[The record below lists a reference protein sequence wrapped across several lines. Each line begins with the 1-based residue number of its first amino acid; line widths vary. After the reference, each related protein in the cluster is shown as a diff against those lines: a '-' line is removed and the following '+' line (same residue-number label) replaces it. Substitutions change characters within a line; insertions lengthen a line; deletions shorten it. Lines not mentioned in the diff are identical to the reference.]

1 MQPLLEEVGL
11 VDISL
16 VGVMALKWEEV
27 VEEVVTVKA
36 VPLEQLGKV
45 MLAEQVGMGV
55 RDPVLMLVEVVV
67 VLVQSGEILSRQH
80 L

>member
-1 MQPLLEEVGL
+1 LEEVGP
-11 VDISL
+11 VGMSL

-67 VLVQSGEILSRQH
+67 GLV
-80 L
+80 